1 MLRQPLVHLDQTH
14 VNVHVELQGKERE
27 CDEKSALH
35 FHSEW
40 NKVPRPALYLLVAVV
55 EDEDDG
61 SREED
66 GHEADAQTEDPVV
79 NDGDVEVECGEDGAP
94 RHHVEHLLV

>member
-1 MLRQPLVHLDQTH
+1 MEQSPPH
-14 VNVHVELQGKERE
+14 
-27 CDEKSALH
+27 
-35 FHSEW
+35 
-40 NKVPRPALYLLVAVV
+40 PALYLLVAVV

-94 RHHVEHLLV
+94 RHHVEHLLVREEGEGRRRKVSGLQLELELELAEGN